1 MRLRCRPLYIYLYI
15 SLYIWCV
22 HAAPCLFQLESLR
35 TQYEAQVQA
44 LRQELEQERRSQTH
58 HGDGVHTSTRAET
71 VITGTEKVH
80 THFYRINLSCLR
92 GGRMVQ

>member
-1 MRLRCRPLYIYLYI
+1 M
-15 SLYIWCV
+15 
-22 HAAPCLFQLESLR
+22 
-35 TQYEAQVQA
+35 QA

-80 THFYRINLSCLR
+80 IQLYTIQPGSTMLVFSMASLVNNRDDIFPSLSGLPDILSL
-92 GGRMVQ
+92 